1 MTGIKITLR
10 HIPIMIL
17 LNQRFGNAQGT
28 SNKSTPQPTISLILH
43 LRVSHILCK

>member
-1 MTGIKITLR
+1 MTGIKITQR

-28 SNKSTPQPTISLILH
+28 SNKSTPQPPFPLFTEDL
-43 LRVSHILCK
+43 